1 MRIDFS
7 GEFNSAHH
15 DGSNKTLH
23 RCKKS
28 LKKFKFIRVI
38 ALCFIS
44 NYTDIVDVLR
54 YKTFLFYKVAHTL
67 NIITI
72 KMRDDRSHVRYSI
85 YSTNKNTCI
94 CMEIISGY
102 LSIMVHNPSD

>member
-15 DGSNKTLH
+15 DGSNKTLR
-23 RCKKS
+23 RCKS
-28 LKKFKFIRVI
+28 LKKFKSIRVI

-44 NYTDIVDVLR
+44 NYIDIVDVLR

-72 KMRDDRSHVRYSI
+72 KMRDDGSHVRYSI

-102 LSIMVHNPSD
+102 LSIMVLNPSD

>member
-15 DGSNKTLH
+15 DGSNKTLR
-23 RCKKS
+23 RCKS
-28 LKKFKFIRVI
+28 LKKFKSIRVI

-44 NYTDIVDVLR
+44 NYIDIVDVLR
-54 YKTFLFYKVAHTL
+54 YKTFFYKVAHTL

-72 KMRDDRSHVRYSI
+72 KMRDDGSHVRYSI